1 MPEPNSDL
9 STVITVGAGEVGIT
23 PLIGK
28 LGALKA
34 AVRST
39 DGSVANVRVK
49 GDTRGLTRSLKQS
62 AVQTQQY
69 SRLSQT
75 NQRLAAGSQIR
86 QARLVNKT
94 IQTDTL
100 RSQQQT
106 SKRMQTM
113 TQANMRLAGASSVS
127 AEKREQA
134 RAIARQRILARGR
147 LAEQVRV
154 TSQDRAQNV
163 RLIGGHTQSQEQQR
177 IRTSQR
183 LVEQGRIRVQN
194 RNLIGAQTQRQEQQR
209 IAARPVVRQRVVDTQ
224 RAEQARIVNQQRIQN
239 RNLIGEHTQRLAAQR
254 LIADPRN
261 QRLTQMR
268 GLIRKDP
275 NFETTI
281 PRYRQQFQLDT
292 RQARQEIAELHK
304 SGDLA
309 TQSFRNRTYYR
320 GKRVDRGFRPQ
331 GPYTGDALTTGG
343 RDGADPPR
351 RPTAR
356 ASGDGGID
364 RKPVAGGV
372 GARKRPQRTAGA
384 LFGLGATQAQ
394 FITATYA
401 IRRFSTA
408 LLAVPTAAAI
418 AISVIGGIASNIARS
433 FEQAFVGVRK
443 TVDGTNLEL
452 DDVKE
457 SIIQSSF
464 NVPIRFEELARGAQI
479 AGQLGV
485 PLGDIK
491 DRTELFAKLE
501 KATEIP
507 IAQSAPLLSK
517 AANILNI
524 PGRNIENLASA
535 IVHLGNTTIATEREM
550 LPTME
555 RISYWTRQMGF
566 TPGEIAGLSAA
577 TVSSALRPQ
586 QAEAAFRGLTQEIFT
601 PALSGDK
608 SVLTN
613 VHKIIQAGL
622 GDQVISQEDV
632 MQRIKERPAEFF
644 SLLQGGFKEYHKQG
658 QLDSEPVLLKF
669 FEQIGIDNTREQS
682 ALARLFT
689 ASVDLN
695 DILQSGQSAYE
706 TNIALQNEYNKAIDT
721 FDSDVIRA
729 GSSWSAMMD
738 TIGTPFNE
746 RLRPIIKLF
755 GSMFQGVRGNLKLLT
770 DPRASQRFR
779 NAPEDQQTIQDRL
792 DRWNALS
799 GRFRTVLDKF
809 FEPFVNFTAVRN
821 AANTAE
827 EFGNSIAHLAE
838 RMTPFGQKLIKG
850 FGSLTKTIADNPK
863 LLEFGIRFTGI
874 ALAFTLI
881 GGAVLSFL
889 ALLSGPAGILAIF
902 GLLATGAFA
911 LKGTFSD
918 TGELIKKTAEEMSA
932 FELIIKSLVE
942 LLGLT
947 TKPLDEPTL
956 PKTLKTQGDIDDQYT
971 EDANARKEDFDKFMQ
986 DPKNSLWAKFDET
999 IAFGIREAYFSAQ
1012 KEGKKLTVL
1021 QADETGSVITNPAG
1035 GGNVERGVKP
1045 LLTGGTYNP
1054 YGRTVHSIPYE
1065 VPGREDMSGR
1075 KYDPMHDTY
1084 YDSSRMGLSDLVE
1097 PIVDPVDPV
1106 SFDVPAVADD
1116 DESGLKLATIVPV
1129 DPDSLVKTVVQLAS
1143 LNDPT
1148 VVGSDDGTDI
1158 GPVLGPK
1165 PEPAQLP
1172 FFTFPTAVQPDATFH
1187 DDKPTTPVIVQTGDK
1202 TANVSLTWSGDSGDL
1217 EELKTQ
1223 FKQIL
1228 TDFEYD
1234 ARETDPGETT

>member
-9 STVITVGAGEVGIT
+9 STVITVGAGDVGIT

-34 AVRST
+34 AVRSA

-127 AEKREQA
+127 SEKREQA
-134 RAIARQRILARGR
+134 RAIARQRILTRGR

-183 LVEQGRIRVQN
+183 LIEQSRITTQQRAQN
-194 RNLIGAQTQRQEQQR
+194 RNLIGEQTQRQEQQR

-239 RNLIGEHTQRLAAQR
+239 RSLIAEHTQRQAAQR
-254 LIADPRN
+254 LISDPRN

-320 GKRVDRGFRPQ
+320 GQRVDRGFRPQ

-356 ASGDGGID
+356 ASDDGGIG

-372 GARKRPQRTAGA
+372 GARRRPQRTTGA

-507 IAQSAPLLSK
+507 IATK
-517 AANILNI
+517 
-524 PGRNIENLASA
+524 
-535 IVHLGNTTIATEREM
+535 
-550 LPTME
+550 
-555 RISYWTRQMGF
+555 
-566 TPGEIAGLSAA
+566 
-577 TVSSALRPQ
+577 
-586 QAEAAFRGLTQEIFT
+586 
-601 PALSGDK
+601 
-608 SVLTN
+608 
-613 VHKIIQAGL
+613 
-622 GDQVISQEDV
+622 
-632 MQRIKERPAEFF
+632 
-644 SLLQGGFKEYHKQG
+644 
-658 QLDSEPVLLKF
+658 
-669 FEQIGIDNTREQS
+669 
-682 ALARLFT
+682 
-689 ASVDLN
+689 
-695 DILQSGQSAYE
+695 
-706 TNIALQNEYNKAIDT
+706 
-721 FDSDVIRA
+721 
-729 GSSWSAMMD
+729 
-738 TIGTPFNE
+738 
-746 RLRPIIKLF
+746 
-755 GSMFQGVRGNLKLLT
+755 
-770 DPRASQRFR
+770 
-779 NAPEDQQTIQDRL
+779 
-792 DRWNALS
+792 
-799 GRFRTVLDKF
+799 RT
-809 FEPFVNFTAVRN
+809 
-821 AANTAE
+821 
-827 EFGNSIAHLAE
+827 
-838 RMTPFGQKLIKG
+838 
-850 FGSLTKTIADNPK
+850 
-863 LLEFGIRFTGI
+863 
-874 ALAFTLI
+874 LAF
-881 GGAVLSFL
+881 
-889 ALLSGPAGILAIF
+889 
-902 GLLATGAFA
+902 
-911 LKGTFSD
+911 
-918 TGELIKKTAEEMSA
+918 
-932 FELIIKSLVE
+932 
-942 LLGLT
+942 
-947 TKPLDEPTL
+947 
-956 PKTLKTQGDIDDQYT
+956 
-971 EDANARKEDFDKFMQ
+971 
-986 DPKNSLWAKFDET
+986 
-999 IAFGIREAYFSAQ
+999 
-1012 KEGKKLTVL
+1012 
-1021 QADETGSVITNPAG
+1021 
-1035 GGNVERGVKP
+1035 
-1045 LLTGGTYNP
+1045 
-1054 YGRTVHSIPYE
+1054 
-1065 VPGREDMSGR
+1065 
-1075 KYDPMHDTY
+1075 
-1084 YDSSRMGLSDLVE
+1084 
-1097 PIVDPVDPV
+1097 
-1106 SFDVPAVADD
+1106 
-1116 DESGLKLATIVPV
+1116 
-1129 DPDSLVKTVVQLAS
+1129 
-1143 LNDPT
+1143 
-1148 VVGSDDGTDI
+1148 
-1158 GPVLGPK
+1158 
-1165 PEPAQLP
+1165 
-1172 FFTFPTAVQPDATFH
+1172 
-1187 DDKPTTPVIVQTGDK
+1187 
-1202 TANVSLTWSGDSGDL
+1202 
-1217 EELKTQ
+1217 
-1223 FKQIL
+1223 
-1228 TDFEYD
+1228 
-1234 ARETDPGETT
+1234 

>member
-1 MPEPNSDL
+1 M
-9 STVITVGAGEVGIT
+9 G
-23 PLIGK
+23 
-28 LGALKA
+28 
-34 AVRST
+34 
-39 DGSVANVRVK
+39 
-49 GDTRGLTRSLKQS
+49 GL
-62 AVQTQQY
+62 
-69 SRLSQT
+69 
-75 NQRLAAGSQIR
+75 
-86 QARLVNKT
+86 
-94 IQTDTL
+94 
-100 RSQQQT
+100 
-106 SKRMQTM
+106 
-113 TQANMRLAGASSVS
+113 
-127 AEKREQA
+127 
-134 RAIARQRILARGR
+134 
-147 LAEQVRV
+147 
-154 TSQDRAQNV
+154 
-163 RLIGGHTQSQEQQR
+163 
-177 IRTSQR
+177 
-183 LVEQGRIRVQN
+183 
-194 RNLIGAQTQRQEQQR
+194 
-209 IAARPVVRQRVVDTQ
+209 
-224 RAEQARIVNQQRIQN
+224 
-239 RNLIGEHTQRLAAQR
+239 
-254 LIADPRN
+254 
-261 QRLTQMR
+261 
-268 GLIRKDP
+268 
-275 NFETTI
+275 
-281 PRYRQQFQLDT
+281 
-292 RQARQEIAELHK
+292 
-304 SGDLA
+304 
-309 TQSFRNRTYYR
+309 
-320 GKRVDRGFRPQ
+320 
-331 GPYTGDALTTGG
+331 
-343 RDGADPPR
+343 
-351 RPTAR
+351 
-356 ASGDGGID
+356 D
-364 RKPVAGGV
+364 RKPVARGV
-372 GARKRPQRTAGA
+372 GARRRPQRTTGA

-418 AISVIGGIASNIARS
+418 AIGVIGGIASNIARS

-517 AANILNI
+517 SANILNI
-524 PGRNIENLASA
+524 PGRNIENLASS

-566 TPGEIAGLSAA
+566 KPGEIAGLSAA

-622 GDQVISQEDV
+622 GDQVITQDDV
-632 MQRIKERPAEFF
+632 MRTIKQKPAEFF
-644 SLLQGGFKEYHKQG
+644 SLLQGGFKEYHEQG
-658 QLDSEPVLLKF
+658 QLDSEPTLLKF

-689 ASVDLN
+689 ASVDLS
-695 DILQSGQSAYE
+695 DILESGQSAYE

-746 RLRPIIKLF
+746 RLRPVIKFF
-755 GSMFQGVRGNLKLLT
+755 GNMFQGVRGNLKLLT

-850 FGSLTKTIADNPK
+850 FGSITKTIADNPK

-911 LKGTFSD
+911 LKGTFQ
-918 TGELIKKTAEEMSA
+918 
-932 FELIIKSLVE
+932 V
-942 LLGLT
+942 
-947 TKPLDEPTL
+947 
-956 PKTLKTQGDIDDQYT
+956 
-971 EDANARKEDFDKFMQ
+971 
-986 DPKNSLWAKFDET
+986 
-999 IAFGIREAYFSAQ
+999 
-1012 KEGKKLTVL
+1012 
-1021 QADETGSVITNPAG
+1021 
-1035 GGNVERGVKP
+1035 
-1045 LLTGGTYNP
+1045 
-1054 YGRTVHSIPYE
+1054 
-1065 VPGREDMSGR
+1065 
-1075 KYDPMHDTY
+1075 
-1084 YDSSRMGLSDLVE
+1084 
-1097 PIVDPVDPV
+1097 
-1106 SFDVPAVADD
+1106 
-1116 DESGLKLATIVPV
+1116 
-1129 DPDSLVKTVVQLAS
+1129 LAS
-1143 LNDPT
+1143 YL
-1148 VVGSDDGTDI
+1148 
-1158 GPVLGPK
+1158 K
-1165 PEPAQLP
+1165 RLP
-1172 FFTFPTAVQPDATFH
+1172 R
-1187 DDKPTTPVIVQTGDK
+1187 K
-1202 TANVSLTWSGDSGDL
+1202 
-1217 EELKTQ
+1217 
-1223 FKQIL
+1223 
-1228 TDFEYD
+1228 
-1234 ARETDPGETT
+1234 